1 MRRILLTSILAIA
14 GLHEAGAVDT
24 WTMKVNGANRNL
36 LVHAPSGVSG
46 RPLLISLHGMN
57 QDAAYQRSA
66 ALWEPIADSAKFV
79 VVFPN
84 GLNKSWDISGTT
96 DVSFLAA
103 IIDTMAKK
111 FAIDRNRVYVSGFS
125 MGGMMSYHAANKM
138 ADKIA
143 AIAPV
148 SGYLFANTAA
158 SSRPMPILH
167 IHGTGDDV
175 VQYSGV
181 EGVLSKWRT
190 WNSCPTSVQ
199 TIDPYPANKP
209 GSVAARRNWGPC
221 KNSSVSLISL
231 EGKGHWYSTDAASV
245 HSSVEIWNFA
255 KQYTLASATSVAS
268 PQRPSLYHISVNAG
282 AIAIEG
288 AEPPLSVRL
297 LDARGAVRA
306 EWTMGTPWE
315 GAASLELPTFVGG
328 VHFLDIRSANGRDIR
343 VLPITRVGANSDR

>member
-1 MRRILLTSILAIA
+1 MRSLLLTSILAIF
-14 GLHEAGAVDT
+14 GLHEASAVDT
-24 WTMKVNGANRNL
+24 WTMKVNGTSRNL

-57 QDAAYQRSA
+57 QDAAYQRSS
-66 ALWEPIADSAKFV
+66 ALWESIADSAKFV

-96 DVSFLAA
+96 DVSFLTA
-103 IIDTMAKK
+103 IIDTMARKYS
-111 FAIDRNRVYVSGFS
+111 IDRNRVYVSGFS

-138 ADKIA
+138 GDKIA

-190 WNSCPTSVQ
+190 WNSCPTSSQ

-209 GSVAARRNWGPC
+209 GSVAARKNWGPC
-221 KNSSVSLISL
+221 KNSSISLISL

-245 HSSVEIWNFA
+245 HSSVEIWNFT
-255 KQYTLASATSVAS
+255 KQYSLASATSAES
-268 PQRPSLYHISVNAG
+268 PQRPSPYQIAVTG
-282 AIAIEG
+282 RAIAIQGVES
-288 AEPPLSVRL
+288 PLSVRL
-297 LDARGAVRA
+297 LDARGALQA

-315 GAASLELPTFVGG
+315 GSTSLELPTSIAG
-328 VHFLDIRSANGRDIR
+328 VHFLDIRFVNGHDIR
-343 VLPITRVGANSDR
+343 VLPLTRAGTSSAR